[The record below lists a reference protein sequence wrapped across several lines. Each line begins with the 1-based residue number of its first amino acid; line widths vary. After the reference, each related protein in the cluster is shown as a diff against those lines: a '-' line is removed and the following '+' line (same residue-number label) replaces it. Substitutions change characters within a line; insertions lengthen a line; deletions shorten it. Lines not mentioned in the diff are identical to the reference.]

1 VAHAGRLS
9 PVYLMTPTCYAG
21 EFNIIAIADRD
32 TATPIRSSAH
42 LVLRPPH
49 DQTDVLDLS
58 ASSDNNPGAEE
69 RGIPGIRPIRR
80 AAPLDQIATTHLVG
94 GRETPAVRIASIRNS
109 RRNGPQDSASDV
121 AQAPASR
128 SAYGRRSAHGSP
140 ESGGLWSRTR
150 VYVRHREAVLPQ
162 RQVPEPVPHK
172 CPTPGL
178 EPQRSASTLRCLS

>member
-42 LVLRPPH
+42 PVLRPPH

-128 SAYGRRSAHGSP
+128 SRNAHARW
-140 ESGGLWSRTR
+140 GLP
-150 VYVRHREAVLPQ
+150 PQ
-162 RQVPEPVPHK
+162 
-172 CPTPGL
+172 
-178 EPQRSASTLRCLS
+178 A

>member
-1 VAHAGRLS
+1 MAHAGRLS
-9 PVYLMTPTCYAG
+9 PVYLMTPTCYAA

-94 GRETPAVRIASIRNS
+94 VRETPAVRIASIRNS

-128 SAYGRRSAHGSP
+128 SAYYAGTCQR
-140 ESGGLWSRTR
+140 SGGVRARGRSDRQNRPPGPAVDQRLQGVCSTGLLPWPQISESR
-150 VYVRHREAVLPQ
+150 
-162 RQVPEPVPHK
+162 
-172 CPTPGL
+172 
-178 EPQRSASTLRCLS
+178 